1 MTSRSRDAAAE
12 MLRPFLLRRNIL
24 AGALLT
30 WRRRSPK
37 APLPRRGCPDFVVV
51 PCVKEDAIT

>member
-1 MTSRSRDAAAE
+1 
-12 MLRPFLLRRNIL
+12 MLRPILLRRNIL

-51 PCVKEDAIT
+51 PFVKEDAIT